1 MTVGTGNFGDLL
13 WPGIKTLWGHTYKN
27 YPTLYTKWAQMED
40 SDKAFEK
47 YQGLTTLGLVARKAQ
62 GMDVTFSDPLMG
74 YQGLITNV
82 SYALATSVTKEMY
95 DDEQYGYIK
104 RLPSMLSEAMRKTEE
119 TVAHD
124 LLNNGF
130 TAGNNAADGVQIF
143 STTHVTMDGSATFA
157 NTPTTAV
164 DLSQTALEN
173 AEIAIGKF
181 KDDRGLPMLARGK
194 TLVVPVD
201 SMFIVEKIL
210 KTKLEVDSANN
221 TINPMNGAYES
232 VVSPY
237 ITDADSWFIITD
249 CPNGAI
255 FQRRQ
260 AAEPSKDGEFTTLN
274 MRFMV
279 YSRFGTGVI
288 NPRGVYGSPGA

>member
-1 MTVGTGNFGDLL
+1 
-13 WPGIKTLWGHTYKN
+13 
-27 YPTLYTKWAQMED
+27 MED

-47 YQGLTTLGLVARKAQ
+47 YQGLTTLGLVARKNQ
-62 GMDVTFSDPLMG
+62 GSAVTFSDPLMG

-82 SYALATSVTKEMY
+82 SYGLATSVTREMY

-104 RLPSMLSEAMRKTEE
+104 RLPGMLSEAMRKTEE
-119 TVAHD
+119 VVAHD

-130 TAGNNAADGVQIF
+130 TSGYNAADGVMIF
-143 STTHVTMDGSATFA
+143 NASHVTMDGSTTFA
-157 NTPTTAV
+157 NTPATAV

-173 AEIAIGKF
+173 AEIAISKF

-194 TLVVPVD
+194 TLIVPVD
-201 SMFIVEKIL
+201 SMFLVEKIL
-210 KTKLEVDSANN
+210 KTKLEVDSTNN

-237 ITDADSWFIITD
+237 ISDADSWFIKTD
-249 CPNGAI
+249 CPNGCI

-279 YSRFGTGVI
+279 YARFGTGVI
-288 NPRGVYGSPGA
+288 NPRGIYGCAGA